1 MINNKLSHHKPCIV
15 KPVLLAVS
23 VAMLLSGCQSIW
35 PDYLRPK
42 VAIPEHYVDEGVTAN
57 ANAKIASDWWKLY
70 QDEVLNS
77 LVEQALIQ
85 NKDIQLAVARI
96 EEADAKMREV
106 GAFLLPQIDLNAGAQ
121 RTRVTEAGPFP
132 IFSGNPRS
140 NYTIGLNTT
149 FELDFWGKLSRA
161 KEAAKAQA
169 LSSRYAK
176 DTVRLT
182 LAGLIATNYFNLR
195 GLEAQLEITRLDLK
209 SRDESLA
216 LTRRRLEGGVASAL
230 DVHQAEVALA
240 TLQAQ
245 LAELERLKSLS
256 INQLSVLTGDLSL
269 AAKGLD
275 ASKRLTDLPIPPTPP
290 AGLPSQLL
298 ESRPDVQQTEQQM
311 VAANANI
318 AVAKA
323 ALYPTISLTA
333 NLGGESVEL
342 RDVLKSAARI
352 WTGGLSLHLPI
363 FDSGKL
369 NAKLDQAS
377 AQQKQVLANY
387 EGAVQNAFKEVND
400 ALVNLRQQAVRERAL
415 LLAQAS
421 AQSMLTVSETRYQ
434 SGYSAYLE
442 VLDAQRTWHESS
454 MAFVQARQ
462 ARLAASV
469 DLFKVLGGG
478 WKAEA
483 LR

>member
-1 MINNKLSHHKPCIV
+1 MISNNQLSHV
-15 KPVLLAVS
+15 KPVLIAVS

-42 VAIPEHYVDEGVTAN
+42 IAMPEQYVDSGAMVDSDDKVAN
-57 ANAKIASDWWKLY
+57 DWWNLY
-70 QDEVLNS
+70 QDEVLS
-77 LVEQALIQ
+77 ALVEQALIQ
-85 NKDIQLAVARI
+85 NKDIKLAVARI

-106 GAFLLPQIDLNAGAQ
+106 GAFLLPQIDLDASAK
-121 RTRVTEAGPFP
+121 RTRVTEAGPVP

-140 NYTIGLNTT
+140 NYNVGLNTT
-149 FELDFWGKLSRA
+149 FELDFWGKLARA
-161 KEAAKAQA
+161 KEAARAQSLA
-169 LSSRYAK
+169 SRYAK
-176 DTVRLT
+176 DTVHLT
-182 LAGLIATNYFNLR
+182 LSGLVATNYFNLR
-195 GLEAQLEITRLDLK
+195 SVESQLEIAKSNAK

-216 LTRRRLEGGVASAL
+216 LTKRRLEGGVASAL

-256 INQLSVLTGDLSL
+256 IHQLAVLTGDLSL
-269 AAKGLD
+269 VANGLKSS
-275 ASKRLTDLPIPPTPP
+275 ARKLTDLPVPPTPP

-298 ESRPDVQQTEQQM
+298 ESRPDLQQTEQQM
-311 VAANANI
+311 IAANANV

-323 ALYPTISLTA
+323 ALYPSISLTA

-342 RDVLKSAARI
+342 GDVLKSAARI
-352 WTGGLSLHLPI
+352 WTGGLTLHLPI

-369 NAKLDQAS
+369 NAKVDQAS

-387 EGAVQNAFKEVND
+387 EGAIQSAFKEVND
-400 ALVNLRQQAVRERAL
+400 ALVNLRQQTAREKSL
-415 LLAQAS
+415 LTAQAS
-421 AQSMLTVSETRYQ
+421 AQNMLTVSETRYQ

-442 VLDAQRTWHESS
+442 VLDAQRTWHETSL
-454 MAFVQARQ
+454 AFVQARQ

-469 DLFKVLGGG
+469 ELFKALGGG
-478 WKAEA
+478 WKVEA
-483 LR
+483 PH